1 MPACL
6 SSVPSVKLTD
16 DGKMSPSLASELL
29 VSPFP
34 NWGSLDT
41 SWDRPPSLCPLFLAP
56 VLLVEV
62 SIVGALANLLTV
74 RSLGMVLSADTEE
87 YSCMLSTYRL
97 WVRIAPKCLV
107 FSFPSEAEQA
117 EFYMVH
123 MPYIM
128 SINKRSYAKNEWKRT
143 DKAVKWSLKHCQSL
157 DRWPPWTGHFT
168 IYQILVL
175 QFKLQQK
182 RDRQ

>member
-1 MPACL
+1 
-6 SSVPSVKLTD
+6 
-16 DGKMSPSLASELL
+16 MSPSLASELL
-29 VSPFP
+29 VCPFP
-34 NWGSLDT
+34 NWGSLDA
-41 SWDRPPSLCPLFLAP
+41 SWDRPPSLCPLFLAS

-74 RSLGMVLSADTEE
+74 RSLGMVLSADIEE

-128 SINKRSYAKNEWKRT
+128 SINKRSYAKNQWKRT
-143 DKAVKWSLKHCQSL
+143 DKAVKWSLKHYQSL

-168 IYQILVL
+168 ICQIFVL